1 MLIPSKYEDIRRSPL
16 IVGATILQLLQQ
28 DTDVNWIMQQ
38 AMHPRLKIAD
48 WPALSFAEV
57 VNGLVFLFACG
68 LISVQGTKVVLHATH

>member
-1 MLIPSKYEDIRRSPL
+1 
-16 IVGATILQLLQQ
+16 
-28 DTDVNWIMQQ
+28 MQQ